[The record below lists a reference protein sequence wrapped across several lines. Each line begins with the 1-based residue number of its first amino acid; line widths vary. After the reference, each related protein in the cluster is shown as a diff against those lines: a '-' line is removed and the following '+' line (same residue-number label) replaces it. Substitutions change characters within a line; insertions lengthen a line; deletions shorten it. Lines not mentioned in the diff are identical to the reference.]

1 MEKSFPKTKEYMVPQ
16 LYEYILHRSGD
27 KSVQNDKTGIQRML
41 QNFNGAFTEEQLREN
56 MEKYN
61 LTKMFEL
68 VKKYFKREY
77 DYEDDSIILSNNY
90 QQSINSYLYDD
101 LVNPIF
107 IHIDELLEST
117 MIAFL
122 AAAFKWSKEFENLEV
137 YGECFKYV
145 LFLLNDVCIFG
156 KMQGVEANNALLK
169 LLSNDTQI
177 LQLAESCYWTILVFS
192 LAHEMA
198 HAYFAHIGKKYS
210 EKHLE
215 RKEYDADIVAYDIV
229 LRIIMDADKEHIL
242 EDYTYLAPMMY
253 MDFFDLYYYTDRIL
267 YKTRFYDPSH
277 PTPDKRKSRL
287 FAVVN
292 KDEYEFD
299 AVSGNDLYRDFLDIF
314 KEYKEQV
321 LLKME
326 RGKLDKIIH
335 VEKRRKMRGE
345 NEYDTAGSTKI

>member
-77 DYEDDSIILSNNY
+77 DYKDDSIILSNNY

-145 LFLLNDVCIFG
+145 LFLL
-156 KMQGVEANNALLK
+156 
-169 LLSNDTQI
+169 
-177 LQLAESCYWTILVFS
+177 
-192 LAHEMA
+192 
-198 HAYFAHIGKKYS
+198 
-210 EKHLE
+210 
-215 RKEYDADIVAYDIV
+215 
-229 LRIIMDADKEHIL
+229 
-242 EDYTYLAPMMY
+242 P
-253 MDFFDLYYYTDRIL
+253 
-267 YKTRFYDPSH
+267 RFYSSQKAAIGRFWFSVWPMKWHMHISH
-277 PTPDKRKSRL
+277 ISERSIRKNIPKEKNMMQIWLHMTL
-287 FAVVN
+287 F
-292 KDEYEFD
+292 
-299 AVSGNDLYRDFLDIF
+299 
-314 KEYKEQV
+314 
-321 LLKME
+321 
-326 RGKLDKIIH
+326 
-335 VEKRRKMRGE
+335 
-345 NEYDTAGSTKI
+345 

>member
-16 LYEYILHRSGD
+16 IYDYILHRSGN

-101 LVNPIF
+101 QVNPIF
-107 IHIDELLEST
+107 IHVDELLEST

-156 KMQGVEANNALLK
+156 KMQGVEANNVLLK
-169 LLSNDTQI
+169 LLSNRYPD
-177 LQLAESCYWTILVFS
+177 F
-192 LAHEMA
+192 
-198 HAYFAHIGKKYS
+198 YS
-210 EKHLE
+210 SG
-215 RKEYDADIVAYDIV
+215 RKLLLDD
-229 LRIIMDADKEHIL
+229 
-242 EDYTYLAPMMY
+242 
-253 MDFFDLYYYTDRIL
+253 
-267 YKTRFYDPSH
+267 
-277 PTPDKRKSRL
+277 
-287 FAVVN
+287 
-292 KDEYEFD
+292 
-299 AVSGNDLYRDFLDIF
+299 SGFQF
-314 KEYKEQV
+314 
-321 LLKME
+321 
-326 RGKLDKIIH
+326 GP
-335 VEKRRKMRGE
+335 
-345 NEYDTAGSTKI
+345 

>member
-16 LYEYILHRSGD
+16 IYDYILHRSGN

-101 LVNPIF
+101 QVNPIF
-107 IHIDELLEST
+107 IHVDELLEST

-156 KMQGVEANNALLK
+156 KMQGVEANN
-169 LLSNDTQI
+169 
-177 LQLAESCYWTILVFS
+177 
-192 LAHEMA
+192 
-198 HAYFAHIGKKYS
+198 
-210 EKHLE
+210 
-215 RKEYDADIVAYDIV
+215 V
-229 LRIIMDADKEHIL
+229 L
-242 EDYTYLAPMMY
+242 
-253 MDFFDLYYYTDRIL
+253 
-267 YKTRFYDPSH
+267 
-277 PTPDKRKSRL
+277 
-287 FAVVN
+287 
-292 KDEYEFD
+292 
-299 AVSGNDLYRDFLDIF
+299 
-314 KEYKEQV
+314 
-321 LLKME
+321 
-326 RGKLDKIIH
+326 
-335 VEKRRKMRGE
+335 
-345 NEYDTAGSTKI
+345 

>member
-16 LYEYILHRSGD
+16 IYEYILHRSGD

-101 LVNPIF
+101 QVNPIF

-137 YGECFKYV
+137 YGEYFKYV

-169 LLSNDTQI
+169 R
-177 LQLAESCYWTILVFS
+177 CPTI
-192 LAHEMA
+192 
-198 HAYFAHIGKKYS
+198 
-210 EKHLE
+210 
-215 RKEYDADIVAYDIV
+215 
-229 LRIIMDADKEHIL
+229 
-242 EDYTYLAPMMY
+242 P
-253 MDFFDLYYYTDRIL
+253 
-267 YKTRFYDPSH
+267 RFYSLQKAAIGRFWFSVWPMKWHMHISH
-277 PTPDKRKSRL
+277 ISERSIRKNISKEKNMMQIWWPMTL
-287 FAVVN
+287 F
-292 KDEYEFD
+292 
-299 AVSGNDLYRDFLDIF
+299 
-314 KEYKEQV
+314 
-321 LLKME
+321 
-326 RGKLDKIIH
+326 
-335 VEKRRKMRGE
+335 
-345 NEYDTAGSTKI
+345 

>member
-1 MEKSFPKTKEYMVPQ
+1 MEKSFPPTKEYMVPQ
-16 LYEYILHRSGD
+16 IYEYILHRSGD

-77 DYEDDSIILSNNY
+77 DYKDDSIILSNNY

-156 KMQGVEANNALLK
+156 KMQGPFKTAVQRYPDFTACRK
-169 LLSNDTQI
+169 LLLD
-177 LQLAESCYWTILVFS
+177 
-192 LAHEMA
+192 
-198 HAYFAHIGKKYS
+198 
-210 EKHLE
+210 
-215 RKEYDADIVAYDIV
+215 D
-229 LRIIMDADKEHIL
+229 
-242 EDYTYLAPMMY
+242 
-253 MDFFDLYYYTDRIL
+253 
-267 YKTRFYDPSH
+267 
-277 PTPDKRKSRL
+277 
-287 FAVVN
+287 
-292 KDEYEFD
+292 
-299 AVSGNDLYRDFLDIF
+299 SGF
-314 KEYKEQV
+314 QS
-321 LLKME
+321 
-326 RGKLDKIIH
+326 GP
-335 VEKRRKMRGE
+335 
-345 NEYDTAGSTKI
+345 